1 MLFSQAFVDPWR
13 FRECGGTVLDG
24 MRKGRMMK
32 TTKGDGNAAVLSPA
46 EAQEAALPAEP
57 SNGNSKAQATN
68 GKAKD
73 DDVLSFWDFAASL
86 GDRWFAGN
94 LKT

>member
-1 MLFSQAFVDPWR
+1 
-13 FRECGGTVLDG
+13 
-24 MRKGRMMK
+24 MK

-46 EAQEAALPAEP
+46 EAQEAASPAEP
-57 SNGNSKAQATN
+57 SNDNSKTEATN

-73 DDVLSFWDFAASL
+73 DDLLSFWDFAASL

>member
-1 MLFSQAFVDPWR
+1 
-13 FRECGGTVLDG
+13 
-24 MRKGRMMK
+24 MMK
-32 TTKGDGNAAVLSPA
+32 TTKGDGNVAVLSPA